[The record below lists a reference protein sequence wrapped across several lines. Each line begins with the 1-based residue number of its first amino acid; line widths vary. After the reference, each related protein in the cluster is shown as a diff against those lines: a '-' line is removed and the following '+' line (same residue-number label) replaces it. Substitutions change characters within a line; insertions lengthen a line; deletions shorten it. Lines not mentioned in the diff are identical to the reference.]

1 MLPLSAGGGGAA
13 VQLSM
18 RGLFFLFLQM
28 GCLKCGNPPIIY
40 LLLRSDFRY
49 SIHDRIDAAM
59 FSFHQLPAQDSDPD
73 SNSDRWLGSPPHSP
87 SPSWAEPSRRSPPS
101 PPLTGWRR
109 MLADLGV
116 PYQASPEIRGNIH
129 SLDVPST
136 RVAGAR
142 SPSPSLTLASR
153 TAGEE
158 DDFVDVSMRP
168 SFRSLTPSPLWG
180 EFEFGSTPGD
190 QQEYDTSPA
199 SPDYGSPSSDG
210 LSVEET
216 RNTRVPIP
224 PPPPPAPAISLR
236 QRAQDAAD
244 LLEKLSNSSVHPDD
258 ASSWAVV
265 NSALAITLKARSE
278 LQARI
283 ARKDSERAPVRGG
296 GEGMTADSSCVL
308 CYQQSADIVFR
319 PCGHLLMCAVCQLGS
334 LA

>member
-1 MLPLSAGGGGAA
+1 MS
-13 VQLSM
+13 
-18 RGLFFLFLQM
+18 
-28 GCLKCGNPPIIY
+28 
-40 LLLRSDFRY
+40 
-49 SIHDRIDAAM
+49 
-59 FSFHQLPAQDSDPD
+59 SFHQLAAQDSEPDPD
-73 SNSDRWLGSPPHSP
+73 SGSDRWLGSPPHSP
-87 SPSWAEPSRRSPPS
+87 SRSWADPSRRSPPS

-116 PYQASPEIRGNIH
+116 PYQALPEIRGLIP
-129 SLDVPST
+129 SPDVPSN
-136 RVAGAR
+136 RLAGAR

-168 SFRSLTPSPLWG
+168 SFRSQTPSPLWG
-180 EFEFGSTPGD
+180 EFVFDSTPGD
-190 QQEYDTSPA
+190 QQEYDTSPV
-199 SPDYGSPSSDG
+199 SPDYSSPSSDE
-210 LSVEET
+210 LSIEET
-216 RNTRVPIP
+216 RNPRVPIP
-224 PPPPPAPAISLR
+224 PPPPPAPAISLC

-244 LLEKLSNSSVHPDD
+244 LLEKLNNGSVHADD

-278 LQARI
+278 LRTRI
-283 ARKDSERAPVRGG
+283 ARKDGVRVPVRGG

-308 CYQQSADIVFR
+308 CYQQSADTVFR